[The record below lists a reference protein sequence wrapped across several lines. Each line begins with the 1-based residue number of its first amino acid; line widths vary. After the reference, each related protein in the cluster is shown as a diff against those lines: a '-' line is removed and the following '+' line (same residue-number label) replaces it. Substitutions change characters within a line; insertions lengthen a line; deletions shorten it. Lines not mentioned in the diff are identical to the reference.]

1 MYIYFLSFWNPCKF
15 YTKIINYETFYVFST
30 KKNRSYQ
37 DPWEATLF
45 SEAPMFAR
53 HNQPCNPP
61 QNLKTTILSSGLN
74 SYETDSNALLVPETY
89 APNINRQPSLDPGT
103 WVWNIQLC
111 GNCSDCYTCSLAA
124 PEASPALEF
133 LCTVC
138 SDSDKVL

>member
-1 MYIYFLSFWNPCKF
+1 MYIFFDLFGIHVHFTLKLLIMRHFMCL
-15 YTKIINYETFYVFST
+15 VL
-30 KKNRSYQ
+30 KNRSYQ
-37 DPWEATLF
+37 NPWEATLF

-53 HNQPCNPP
+53 HNQPCNPS

-74 SYETDSNALLVPETY
+74 SYETNSNALLVPVTH

-111 GNCSDCYTCSLAA
+111 GICSACYTCSLAA
-124 PEASPALEF
+124 LEASPALEF